1 MSDLKIKSDNLEDGV
16 VLLNTEGYLDA
27 HTFEELEATIQGLFD
42 KQVYRII
49 VDLEKLDYISSAGC
63 GVFIGAIGV
72 AQENDGN
79 IVLLKPSA
87 NVREVF
93 DLLGLTQIFPFA
105 DDLPGAKGSFQ
116 QADAG

>member
-1 MSDLKIKSDNLEDGV
+1 MSDLKIKTDNLEDGV
-16 VLLNTEGYLDA
+16 VLLNAEGYLDA
-27 HTFEELEATIQGLFD
+27 HTFEEMEKMIQELFD
-42 KQVYRII
+42 KKHYRII

-72 AQENDGN
+72 AQENNGN
-79 IVLLKPSA
+79 IVLLNPSA

-105 DDLPGAKGSFQ
+105 TDLALARGNF
-116 QADAG
+116 